1 MPGSYTIRL
10 EAGGETLTT
19 TLEVRSDPRIEIS
32 DDDRAA
38 RQRAIVDSFALAR
51 PAFEAFRAARSISE
65 QVSAVRDILDDSDT
79 APDELSNEA
88 RQINAALR
96 DLRQEMNVMR
106 AGSSAFGAIERSHSL
121 PTEDQLW
128 TIDRAWER
136 APAIID
142 GLNELIT
149 ERLPAL
155 VSQVYAP
162 GIGPEPG
169 EPVAMPT
176 RPAR

>member
-1 MPGSYTIRL
+1 VQL
-10 EAGGETLTT
+10 EASGTTLTT
-19 TLEVRSDPRIEIS
+19 SLEVRADPRIEIS
-32 DDDRAA
+32 GSDREA
-38 RQRAIVDSFALAR
+38 RHRAILDSFALAR
-51 PAFEAFRAARSISE
+51 PAFEAFRAARTLSE
-65 QVSAVRDILDDSDT
+65 QISAIRDVLDNSDA

-106 AGSSAFGAIERSHSL
+106 AGSSAFAAIERSHSL
-121 PTEDQLW
+121 PTDDQLW
-128 TIDRAWER
+128 TIDRAWEKT
-136 APAIID
+136 PAIID
-142 GLNELIT
+142 GINELIT

-169 EPVAMPT
+169 EPLAMPV
-176 RPAR
+176 RPAH